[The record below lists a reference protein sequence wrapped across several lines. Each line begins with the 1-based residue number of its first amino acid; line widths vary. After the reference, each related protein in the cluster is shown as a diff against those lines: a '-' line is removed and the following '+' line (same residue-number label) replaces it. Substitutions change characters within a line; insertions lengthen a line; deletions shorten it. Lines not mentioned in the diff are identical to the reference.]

1 MLHADATLL
10 PPCQPAFSARRSC
23 MRVHGDVRERPQLL
37 SAFLSRPG
45 AGGNGRKGPHLSRSP
60 NRPAAP
66 RHLREAVAQGEGFD
80 RDPLF
85 ARACRRLGQGH
96 LPSHER
102 LIRCRRLA
110 PVILYTVGVCVD
122 RIGTDCFSADA
133 GKRREGP
140 LADLVGPHPNATL
153 SRHANRSGERIR
165 GGGGRA
171 KGIIDRRQF
180 MGSPPLRR
188 SPALAAPGTRDRA

>member
-1 MLHADATLL
+1 MPAGIFRKESYARSRRRPRTATTGAL
-10 PPCQPAFSARRSC
+10 QPSGSR
-23 MRVHGDVRERPQLL
+23 RERSKRP
-37 SAFLSRPG
+37 SFVAFAKSSGG
-45 AGGNGRKGPHLSRSP
+45 ARY
-60 NRPAAP
+60 
-66 RHLREAVAQGEGFD
+66 LREAVAQGEGFD

-122 RIGTDCFSADA
+122 RMGTDCFFCKLR
-133 GKRREGP
+133 KRRERP

-153 SRHANRSGERIR
+153 SRHANRSGERTR
-165 GGGGRA
+165 GGGGRV
-171 KGIIDRRQF
+171 KGVIDRRQF
-180 MGSPPLRR
+180 MGSAA
-188 SPALAAPGTRDRA
+188 SALAGAGWSPERAAAHDAF